1 MSPLRTANRNGVVP
15 ALERARRSAPNSSS
29 ADTIALSPSAAAH
42 ISAVCP
48 LQASFAFTS
57 APASASALTASYVGR
72 ACRRH
77 QRRLAGIHE
86 IDGVI
91 RVRAGLEQQ
100 VEHGRVALLRGEGE
114 RRDAIV
120 VREIDVGASADQRGR

>member
-15 ALERARRSAPNSSS
+15 PLGRARRSAPSSSS

-48 LQASFAFTS
+48 LQFSFAFTS
-57 APASASALTASYVGR
+57 APARTSVLTASTFAER
-72 ACRRH
+72 AAC
-77 QRRLAGIHE
+77 IS
-86 IDGVI
+86 GVSPEFTKLTGSFGF
-91 RVRAGLEQQ
+91 RARFEQQ

-120 VREIDVGASADQRGR
+120 VLEH